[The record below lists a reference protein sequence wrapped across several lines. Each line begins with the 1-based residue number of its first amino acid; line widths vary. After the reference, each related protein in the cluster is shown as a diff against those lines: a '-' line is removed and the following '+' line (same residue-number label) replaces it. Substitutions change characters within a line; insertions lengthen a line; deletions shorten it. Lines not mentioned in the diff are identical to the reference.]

1 MTWLFSFVKI
11 IITTKKFNFDA
22 KSFSTIKKG
31 NKMVKVAVF
40 FANGS
45 EEIEALTPVD
55 VIRRGGA
62 KCDIVSVSGAYPIG
76 SHCITVMADK
86 LIEDINESD
95 YDAFVIPG
103 GMPGATNFA
112 KEDKLVQII
121 KTALAKNKT
130 VASICASPAV
140 VLANN
145 ALIDGRKATCYP
157 AQVFIQMMERANF
170 LEQSVVIDGNLITA
184 NGPKSAMQFSL
195 EICNKLGLEPKF

>member
-1 MTWLFSFVKI
+1 MYYVFLAPGFEETEALAPLDI
-11 IITTKKFNFDA
+11 IRRA
-22 KSFSTIKKG
+22 E
-31 NKMVKVAVF
+31 
-40 FANGS
+40 
-45 EEIEALTPVD
+45 EEIYTVGVGGKVITSAHQVPVVAD
-55 VIRRGGA
+55 VMDSEIA
-62 KCDIVSVSGAYPIG
+62 P
-76 SHCITVMADK
+76 DK
-86 LIEDINESD
+86 DCEGIIL
-95 YDAFVIPG
+95 PG